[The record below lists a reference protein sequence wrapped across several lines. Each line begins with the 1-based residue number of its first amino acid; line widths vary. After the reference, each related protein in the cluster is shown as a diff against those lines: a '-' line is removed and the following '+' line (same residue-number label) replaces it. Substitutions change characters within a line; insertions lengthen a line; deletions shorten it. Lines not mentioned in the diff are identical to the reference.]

1 MINPDEH
8 FLKGSSGHEIT
19 SQAVAEIDRA
29 RKAGLAVDAD
39 RLESNLKASIITL
52 QRSGGK
58 DTNGFNTIIKSIS
71 SLAPQINSVIQEGEK
86 LKDTAKAVD
95 NALALSAEVGNTVAP
110 ETLAR
115 LDLAKRSGD
124 IEAIKSISS
133 YIDAT
138 NKSAQERNAKIA
150 EEKGKAEIASKEPP
164 KKTAGDVSFEQN
176 SSASLRYADELI
188 NAINKYGTTEIYNSK
203 GSAKLAQLP
212 YQMAIAYAKT
222 VDPTS
227 VAREGEVDAAKKY
240 LIPMGMF
247 TRKETALAAANEF
260 KKDIEA
266 RVKQYNLS
274 TGVTGVDTVGAN
286 DSTQRLI
293 RLTPQRPSTQPQPPA
308 SDPNNATAPFQFTQ
322 LPE

>member
-1 MINPDEH
+1 MNPKDYFKEGSEGYVQTKQAIDTINAGRE
-8 FLKGSSGHEIT
+8 
-19 SQAVAEIDRA
+19 
-29 RKAGLAVDAD
+29 AGLPDMD
-39 RLESNLKASIITL
+39 QYEQELKASIVL
-52 QRSGGK
+52 AKESGWK
-58 DTNGFNTIIKSIS
+58 NWKGFDANRQAINSI
-71 SLAPQINSVIQEGEK
+71 APQINSVIQEKRK
-86 LKDTAKAVD
+86 LQDTANAVD

-115 LDLAKRSGD
+115 LDLAKQSGD
-124 IEAIKSISS
+124 IKALESISS
-133 YIDAT
+133 YINDT

-150 EEKGKAEIASKEPP
+150 EEQGKAEIASKESP
-164 KKTAGDVSFEQN
+164 KKTAGDISFEQN

-188 NAINKYGTTEIYNSK
+188 NAINTYGTFEKYNSK
-203 GSAKLAQLP
+203 GSAKLKQLP

-260 KKDIEA
+260 KKDIKE
-266 RVKQYNLS
+266 RVKQYSLS
-274 TGVTGVDTVGAN
+274 TGVTTEAQAPGVTA
-286 DSTQRLI
+286 TQRLI
-293 RLTPQRPSTQPQPPA
+293 RMTPQRPSTQPQPLA

>member
-1 MINPDEH
+1 MNPKDYFKEGSEGYVQAKQAIDTINAGRE
-8 FLKGSSGHEIT
+8 
-19 SQAVAEIDRA
+19 
-29 RKAGLAVDAD
+29 AGLPDMD
-39 RLESNLKASIITL
+39 QYEQELKASIVL
-52 QRSGGK
+52 AKESGWK
-58 DTNGFNTIIKSIS
+58 NWKGFDANRQAINSI
-71 SLAPQINSVIQEGEK
+71 APQINSVIQEKGK
-86 LKDTAKAVD
+86 LQDTAKAVD

-115 LDLAKRSGD
+115 LDLAKQSGD

-133 YIDAT
+133 YIDDT

-150 EEKGKAEIASKEPP
+150 EEKGKAEIAKKEPP
-164 KKTAGDVSFEQN
+164 KKTVGDISFEQN

-188 NAINKYGTTEIYNSK
+188 DAINTYGTTETYNSK

-274 TGVTGVDTVGAN
+274 TGVTGVTEEAQAPDVKE
-286 DSTQRLI
+286 
-293 RLTPQRPSTQPQPPA
+293 TPENKIKESKGFY
-308 SDPNNATAPFQFTQ
+308 DQ
-322 LPE
+322 LR